1 MTSSDIMS
9 GPALSTNSRKMS
21 SITMATKVSQP
32 MSALREKLAEKPTFK
47 VVAMPDFY
55 LDYILA
61 YPGKLDEMAKA
72 MVDVAERGGGN
83 ILGWKH
89 LVGRGGNASNFSAQL
104 LKLGVKVFPIVE
116 TDDFG
121 KLALAHFLKGAD
133 LSRVRSTGT
142 LSRTLAF
149 EAEYSGRHVNIMASD
164 PGSLSSF
171 GPEKLTQEDK
181 ELIREA
187 DFVCVF
193 NWNQNSRGTELA
205 EKVFQIAKSEGKG
218 VTFFD
223 PGDPTSRASE
233 ISGLNE
239 LVLSKGLVDVLSV
252 NENELTQL
260 ASAVTEETGKFDG
273 EEENPLFQAASV
285 FSMLGSRVDLHTPA
299 FSATFIDG
307 QRERVL
313 CAMSTP
319 LKVTGAGDAWNAGD
333 ILAQGIGLD
342 HRERLILANATAAAY
357 MRRPDL
363 DPCSMDEILAR
374 VEEIE
379 KLNAR

>member
-1 MTSSDIMS
+1 MTI
-9 GPALSTNSRKMS
+9 
-21 SITMATKVSQP
+21 KVSQP
-32 MSALREKLAEKPTFK
+32 ISVLKEKLAEKPTFK

-55 LDYILA
+55 LDYILS
-61 YPGKLDEMAKA
+61 YPGKLDDMTKA
-72 MVDVAERGGGN
+72 MVDVAGRGGGN
-83 ILGWKH
+83 ILGRKH
-89 LVGRGGNASNFSAQL
+89 ILGRGGNASNFSAQL
-104 LKLGVKVFPIVE
+104 LKLGANVSPILE

-121 KLALAHFLKGAD
+121 KLALTHFLKGAN
-133 LSRVRSTGT
+133 LSRVRSTGS

-149 EAEYSGRHVNIMASD
+149 EAEYSGRMVNIMASD
-164 PGSLSSF
+164 PGSLSGF
-171 GPEKLTQEDK
+171 GPEKLAEEDK

-193 NWNQNSRGTELA
+193 NWNQNLKGTELA
-205 EKVFQIAKSEGKG
+205 ETVFQTAKTEGKG

-233 ISGLNE
+233 IPELNE
-239 LVLSKGLVDVLSV
+239 RVLSKGLVDVLSV

-260 ASAVTEETGKFDG
+260 ASVVVEQTGELNG
-273 EEENPLFQAASV
+273 EEANPLFQAASV

-299 FSATFIDG
+299 FSATFVDG

-313 CAMSTP
+313 CAKSVP
-319 LKVTGAGDAWNAGD
+319 AKVTGAGDAWNAGD
-333 ILAQGIGLD
+333 ILAQGIELD
-342 HRERLILANATAAAY
+342 HRERLIFANATAAAY
-357 MRRPDL
+357 MRKPDL
-363 DPCSMDEILAR
+363 DPCSLAEILDQ